1 MFIPINI
8 LTFDA
13 SQLRHFVR
21 YLLGIQLRPM
31 EPCRFRS
38 PRNIYAV
45 TNRMKIL
52 YGQDANPIRTSVA
65 VHPR

>member
-1 MFIPINI
+1 MNK

-21 YLLGIQLRPM
+21 YLLRIQLRPM

-38 PRNIYAV
+38 PRNIHVA
-45 TNRMKIL
+45 TNHVKIL